1 MSSKPRNSGVSI
13 DVVIVFYDKL
23 NDLRECLAN
32 LATQTVLPR
41 RIIIVDNSPE
51 GQCSIIDGDNIEV
64 LQPKQNI
71 GFAAGNNMAI
81 RLSQADYI
89 ATLNPDAF
97 PRTNWLEELY
107 KAALVH
113 PEAAAFGSVQIQEED
128 ERFLDGIGDYYHVS
142 GLMWRK
148 GYGRPLSSY
157 QLRDGLITSPCGA
170 AALYRKDVFESVGG
184 FDEDFFCY
192 CEDVDLGL
200 RIWSEGYT
208 CRLVAGAVVAH
219 KGSGST
225 GKQSDFSVYH
235 GHRNAI
241 WVFVKNMPGIWFY
254 VFLPFH
260 LLINMHIR
268 SVISKHGQRPVIVK
282 AQSDAL
288 NGLSRAWSKR
298 QECAKRRNI
307 SVWAALLFLDLSM
320 PPEPWKPSLMRS
332 MLKLRIRIGR
342 KLARLGFRQ

>member
-1 MSSKPRNSGVSI
+1 VSSKPHNSGASI

-32 LATQTVLPR
+32 LAMQTLLPR
-41 RIIIVDNSPE
+41 RITIVDNSPE
-51 GQCSIIDGDNIEV
+51 HQCSIIDGDNITV
-64 LQPKQNI
+64 LQPKKNI

-97 PRTNWLEELY
+97 PRADWLEELY
-107 KAALVH
+107 KAAVVH

-128 ERFLDGIGDYYHVS
+128 ERFLDGIGDCYHVS

-148 GYGRPLSSY
+148 GYGRPLSRY
-157 QLRDGLITSPCGA
+157 QIRDGLITSPCGA
-170 AALYRKDVFESVGG
+170 AALYRKEVFESVGG
-184 FDEDFFCY
+184 FDEDFFCF

-200 RIWSEGYT
+200 RLWSQGWT
-208 CRLVAGAVVAH
+208 CRLVAGAIVAH

-225 GKQSDFSVYH
+225 GKQSDFAVYH
-235 GHRNAI
+235 GHRNLI

-254 VFLPFH
+254 FCLPIH

-268 SVISKHGQRPVIVK
+268 SVISRNGQRPVIVK

-298 QECAKRRNI
+298 KECSKRRRV
-307 SVWAALLFLDLSM
+307 SVWAGLLFLDLSM

-332 MLKLRIRIGR
+332 MLKLRIIIGR
-342 KLARLGFRQ
+342 KLAKLGFRK